1 MAVNTLRILE
11 KLGFRHR
18 EIAADADTDIGAI
31 VQFLKDTHY
40 DTGSLLKLFASLRE
54 LRREAAH
61 LTDEDARRGNL
72 RAQIELFDELLL
84 RYEGY
89 DQDVEINGIR
99 VKKIARQFIEEARN
113 AKLYALLDKIKKD
126 PRWVF
131 DW

>member
-1 MAVNTLRILE
+1 MTVNTLRILE

-31 VQFLKDTHY
+31 VQFLKDTHH
-40 DTGSLLKLFASLRE
+40 DTGSLLKLFARLRE
-54 LRREAAH
+54 LRKEAAQ
-61 LTDEDARRGNL
+61 LTDEHARRGNL

-99 VKKIARQFIEEARN
+99 VKRIARQFIEEARD
-113 AKLYALLDKIKKD
+113 AKLYTLLDKIKKD
-126 PRWVF
+126 PQWVF